1 MVISS
6 WSKYDDVYICTCN
19 FTGGLEIKN
28 KAGQWMSVPPIPDT
42 LVVLMCDLAEVW
54 TNGYCRSA
62 IHRVQK
68 PFKGDRYSVVVFFDP
83 GLDCTVVPGEAKG
96 NSDCEVAPR
105 LTELACK
112 PFKFHDYCVKY
123 YETILSKSA
132 SM

>member
-1 MVISS
+1 MMMYVC
-6 WSKYDDVYICTCN
+6 VML
-19 FTGGLEIKN
+19 TGGLELKN

-68 PFKGDRYSVVVFFDP
+68 PFKGNRYSVVVFVDP

-105 LTELACK
+105 LTESACK
-112 PFKFHDYCVKY
+112 PY

-132 SM
+132 SMRGKY